1 MIGAAL
7 LALLPP
13 VVASVSSPDAAARGE
28 RELPAATPLSVLA
41 RAERTEARLGEPFA
55 YEIDV
60 RHRPDE
66 SYALAGDLE
75 AAPFRGT
82 ARGCTRAE
90 SKGEIR
96 TTCALSLAL
105 FALGPHD
112 VPEVRLTARTPAG
125 EAVLRVPGPRITGVG
140 IIDPSV
146 PPDRL
151 SLREPAPPVPLLV
164 PSLRLLWWAAGL
176 AALAAA
182 ALLVRRAL
190 RARARAASEPPP
202 PEPPGARLQRRLDA
216 LEAKGLPARG
226 LGREH
231 VFELSEIVR
240 EWIGAVA
247 GVNALDLTTAELV
260 ERLRRAADTRLDVEA
275 LRRFCEEADLVK
287 YARAPAEP
295 VDCAAATAFARR
307 LGS

>member
-1 MIGAAL
+1 VTAAAL
-7 LALLPP
+7 LAAL
-13 VVASVSSPDAAARGE
+13 AAAAGAPGGAD
-28 RELPAATPLSVLA
+28 PAQPGAASPLSVLV
-41 RAERTEARLGEPFA
+41 RSERTEARLGEPFA

-75 AAPFRGT
+75 APPFRGT
-82 ARGCTRAE
+82 ARGCKRTE
-90 SKGEIR
+90 SSGEVR
-96 TTCALSLAL
+96 TTCALALAL

-112 VPEVRLTARTPAG
+112 VPEVRLAARTPAG
-125 EAVLRVPGPRITGVG
+125 EAVLAVPGPRITGVG

-146 PPDRL
+146 PADRL
-151 SLREPAPPVPLLV
+151 SLRDPAPPVPLLV

-176 AALAAA
+176 AAAVAL
-182 ALLVRRAL
+182 ALLARRAL

-202 PEPPGARLQRRLDA
+202 PEPASARLRRRLDE

-240 EWIGAVA
+240 EWVGAVA
-247 GVNALDLTTAELV
+247 GLNALDLTTAELV
-260 ERLRRAADTRLDVEA
+260 ERLRRATDPRLDPEA
-275 LRRFCEEADLVK
+275 VRRFCEEADLVK
-287 YARAPAEP
+287 YARAPAGPAE
-295 VDCAAATAFARR
+295 CAAATAFARR
-307 LGS
+307 LGP